1 MRTTVQRSEGNSA
14 ASKLIDL
21 IQNMSGADQEALLDM
36 LQGWQCHHRRKDS
49 RKSCSIPVD
58 YATGECSFKG
68 FIKNMSAGGVFIETR
83 RPVSVGQDISMTFIP
98 SNLGKQ
104 INVKGEIF
112 WANVVGIGVKF
123 TTENQTLIAMLEG
136 L

>member
-1 MRTTVQRSEGNSA
+1 MRTTVQRSEGTSA
-14 ASKLIDL
+14 ASKLIEL
-21 IQNMSGADQEALLDM
+21 IQNMSGPDQEALLDM
-36 LQGWQCHHRRKDS
+36 LQEWQCHYRRKDS

-58 YATGECSFKG
+58 YAMGERSFKG

-83 RPVSVGQDISMTFIP
+83 RPVSVGQEISMTLIP
-98 SNLGKQ
+98 SKLDKP

-112 WANVVGIGVKF
+112 WANVVGVGVKF
-123 TTENQTLIAMLEG
+123 TTENEALVAMLEG